1 MKVTATRPK
10 ASITRRLIVTLTGLA
25 AALWLVAS
33 SLSIA
38 VMHHELEQS
47 LDSALQEAA
56 QRLLTLAAAGLG
68 DAPSETLIRNIE
80 RKLIAPHTEY
90 LTYQLRDADGRVLL
104 SSHAAGHVA
113 FPAPLQRGF
122 HDSDAYRIFTEPSAD
137 GKLFLQIAETHA
149 HRHEALYEA
158 AIALVLPM
166 ALVVPLSTLA
176 IVAIVSR
183 SMRPVHVL
191 QHEIANRGGG
201 NLAPLG
207 PIETASELAPVAA
220 AVDHL
225 LGRLRAALAAERA
238 FAANSAH
245 ELRTPLA
252 SALARLQRL
261 RHGLDDAGARDRAQG
276 VEADLRR
283 LIDLTEKLLQLSR
296 ADAGIGLSDSAQD
309 LTPILKMVADDVA
322 RSLAAGVRIVIDP
335 DPAPMLRSPMDIDAF
350 GIVAR
355 NLLENA
361 VLHGSPDEPV
371 RVRIGPGAR
380 FAIVNGGSVVPPD
393 KLAHLT
399 NRFERGSTAAKGAG
413 LGLAI
418 VETLLRQSGGR
429 LTLWSPAS
437 GRDDGFE
444 AIVELPGGDAS
455 R

>member
-1 MKVTATRPK
+1 MREAASGPK
-10 ASITRRLIVTLTGLA
+10 ASITRRLIVALTGLA
-25 AALWLVAS
+25 AVLWLVAS

-38 VMHHELEQS
+38 VIHHELEES

-68 DAPSETLIRNIE
+68 EAPSEAAVRTIE
-80 RKLIAPHTEY
+80 QKLIAPHREY
-90 LTYQLRDADGRVLL
+90 LTYQLRDAGGRVLL
-104 SSHAAGHVA
+104 SSHAAGRAA
-113 FPAPLQRGF
+113 FPAPLRRGF
-122 HDSDAYRIFTEPSAD
+122 HDSEAYRFFTEPSAD

-149 HRHEALYEA
+149 HRHEALFEA
-158 AIALVLPM
+158 ATALVLPL
-166 ALVVPLSTLA
+166 ALVVPLSALA
-176 IVAIVSR
+176 IVAIVR
-183 SMRPVHVL
+183 SCMRPVHVL

-207 PIETASELAPVAA
+207 NIETASELAPVAM

-225 LGRLRAALAAERA
+225 LERLRAALAAERA

-261 RHGLDDAGARDRAQG
+261 RHGLDDPGARERAAA
-276 VEADLRR
+276 VEGDLKR

-296 ADAGIGLSDSAQD
+296 ADAGIGLSEQAHD
-309 LTPILKMVADDVA
+309 LTPILKMVVEDVA
-322 RSLAAGVRIVIDP
+322 RSRSEGTRIVVDP
-335 DPAPMLRSPMDIDAF
+335 DPAPALRSPMDIDAF

-361 VLHGSPDEPV
+361 LVHGSPGEPV

-380 FAIVNGGSVVPPD
+380 FAVVNGGSVVPPE
-393 KLAHLT
+393 KRATLT
-399 NRFERGSTAAKGAG
+399 RRFERGATIARGAG

-418 VETLLRQSGGR
+418 VETFLRQSGGR
-429 LTLWSPAS
+429 LTLSSPAS
-437 GRDDGFE
+437 GREDGFE
-444 AIVELPGGDAS
+444 AIVELPRVEESA
-455 R
+455 